1 MIFVILGTQKFK
13 MNRLIDEIDKLIEK
27 KLIASNEIIL
37 QSGFSRKSKYAES
50 FEMIS
55 EDEFDSLVEKCS
67 LVITHGG
74 TSAIIKAL
82 KQDKKVIAIPRL
94 SKYKEHVDDH
104 QLEIVSVF
112 QEKGYLE
119 VCENINDLEF
129 LISKVEQI
137 NYEKYVSTGNLGEV
151 IVSDILK

>member
-27 KLIASNEIIL
+27 KSISSNEIIL

-50 FEMIS
+50 LEMIN
-55 EDEFDSLVEKCS
+55 EDEFDRLLEQAS

-82 KQDKKVIAIPRL
+82 KLEKKVIAIPRL
-94 SKYKEHVDDH
+94 SKYKEHIDDH

-119 VCENINDLEF
+119 VCEDINDLEF
-129 LISKVEQI
+129 LISKVEKI
-137 NYEKYVSTGNLGEV
+137 NYEKYVSTGNLGKV
-151 IVSDILK
+151 IVSDILN